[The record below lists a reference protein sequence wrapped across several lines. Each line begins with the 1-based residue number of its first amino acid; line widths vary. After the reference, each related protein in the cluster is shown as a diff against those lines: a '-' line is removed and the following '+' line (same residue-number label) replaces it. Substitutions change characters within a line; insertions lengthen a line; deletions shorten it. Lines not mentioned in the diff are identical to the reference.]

1 MRGGESVKEDM
12 MAKSLTGRA
21 FFGGGRKHFEWRIY
35 FCGRF
40 SGEIGGVR
48 SLVLGVFGESE
59 AGGLLCWGFWA
70 LGSGYPYGILELGSR
85 TGCS

>member
-12 MAKSLTGRA
+12 MGKSITGRA

-48 SLVLGVFGESE
+48 SLVLGDFGESE
-59 AGGLLCWGFWA
+59 VGGTDLLGV
-70 LGSGYPYGILELGSR
+70 LGIGG
-85 TGCS
+85 